1 MSDREKVLSLLDSVP
16 DYKMG
21 YLLAYVQGLT
31 ADEEADDAFC
41 RKMYEDY
48 LNDPERGDMV
58 SFEEALKEC
67 GVSPDELRDSL

>member
-1 MSDREKVLSLLDSVP
+1 M
-16 DYKMG
+16 
-21 YLLAYVQGLT
+21 T

>member
-41 RKMYEDY
+41 RKMYKDY